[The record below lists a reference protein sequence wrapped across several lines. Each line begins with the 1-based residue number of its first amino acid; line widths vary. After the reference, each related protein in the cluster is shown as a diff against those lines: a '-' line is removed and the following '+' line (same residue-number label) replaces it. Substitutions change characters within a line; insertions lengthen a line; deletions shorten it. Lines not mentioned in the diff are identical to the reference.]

1 MVELVRCPLTLEEA
15 AEALGI
21 CKRSLTTWLGKF
33 PYYERRGV
41 KKVFYEEHVL
51 ALRKAIHSCSESGP
65 ILKPASGK
73 LAAPSGT
80 KELEQARARQI
91 ERQRKILRGHM
102 SVNTG
107 NVVPMVNET
116 R

>member
-1 MVELVRCPLTLEEA
+1 MTQPLTLEEA

-41 KKVFYEEHVL
+41 KKVFYGEHIL

-65 ILKPASGK
+65 TLKPAFSK
-73 LAAPSGT
+73 LAAPSGASV
-80 KELEQARARQI
+80 LERARRHAT
-91 ERQRKILRGHM
+91 EKRRKILRGHM
-102 SVNTG
+102 SGNIG
-107 NVVPMVNET
+107 NVVPLGNRT
-116 R
+116 P